1 MSVVI
6 VIVSACCG
14 AQWSNRTQYS
24 QVVMHKLP
32 EVPAMADMPAPSGAM
47 FIDDSPRQ
55 ASDNDEEDEK
65 LELLASK
72 LEQLTPELATLSTVP
87 AAQWQVLPKLDTVR
101 QRNKP
106 KQPPKKP
113 EAAPFFLEQVFI
125 LERQRNSCLHSGIL
139 NGPGCF
145 CLI

>member
-1 MSVVI
+1 
-6 VIVSACCG
+6 
-14 AQWSNRTQYS
+14 
-24 QVVMHKLP
+24 
-32 EVPAMADMPAPSGAM
+32 MADMPAPSGAM
-47 FIDDSPRQ
+47 FIDDNPRQ
-55 ASDNDEEDEK
+55 ASENDEEDEQ

-87 AAQWQVLPKLDTVR
+87 AARWQVLPKLDTVR

-125 LERQRNSCLHSGIL
+125 LGRQRIFCLHSDVL
-139 NGPGCF
+139 NDLCCF